1 MSNIEISKDFQTK
14 IFERIRDS
22 IGDLMTD
29 DDLKKLVEASVRKVF
44 FEDRVILDNYGSR
57 RDTKPP
63 LIAEQIQGLLKDRVS
78 AAVKEWIDAHQD
90 DVKAAIDAA
99 IAKGMFALVQQHF
112 ESRTSGPM
120 YELAQRLQQKG
131 VLL

>member
-1 MSNIEISKDFQTK
+1 VSSIEISKDFQTK

-29 DDLKKLVEASVRKVF
+29 DDLKKLVGASVNKVF
-44 FEDRVILDNYGSR
+44 FEDRKEHRSFGADV
-57 RDTKPP
+57 TKPP
-63 LIAEQIQGLLKDRVS
+63 LIAEQIQELLKGQVT
-78 AAVKEWIDAHQD
+78 AAIKEWIDAHPD

-112 ESRTSGPM
+112 ESRVSGPM
-120 YELAQRLQQKG
+120 FELAQRLQQKG
-131 VLL
+131 VIL